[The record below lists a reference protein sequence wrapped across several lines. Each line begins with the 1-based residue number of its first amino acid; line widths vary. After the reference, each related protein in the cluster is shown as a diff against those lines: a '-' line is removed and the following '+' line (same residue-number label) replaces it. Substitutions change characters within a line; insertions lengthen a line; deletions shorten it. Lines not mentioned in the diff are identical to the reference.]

1 MGMKRMRFL
10 HVLVASMLLLSAPAA
25 PQTKPAAALGAPA
38 GLTLRVSSSSAGA
51 EALLDPQ
58 SRAWELVAVQR
69 VGLNRT
75 PPLYDTDPPSLLD
88 IPFVE
93 VRMARGAGKLLVH
106 LWWKDATENVAALA
120 KMPDSPPESRVLK
133 EHTQATERFFDAAA
147 VMFPAKP
154 SASGVAPSLQMG
166 DAGDPVTIYYW
177 NAARG
182 AMLMEAQGRGTTRRT
197 GQTFPARGVYRA
209 GGWSVVLELPDLP
222 GGQQLSFAVWNGSQQ
237 DRDGRKYFS
246 VWHSLE

>member
-1 MGMKRMRFL
+1 MMILG
-10 HVLVASMLLLSAPAA
+10 VATLSAGLTIGPAA
-25 PQTKPAAALGAPA
+25 AQTKPAEAIAAPA
-38 GLTLRVSSSSAGA
+38 GLTLHAASSAGT

-58 SRAWELVAVQR
+58 SRAWAQVAVQR

-75 PPLYDTDPPSLLD
+75 PPIYDTDPPSLLD

-93 VRMARGAGKLLVH
+93 VRLARGAGMLLVH
-106 LWWKDATENVAALA
+106 LSWKDATENVAALA
-120 KMPDSPPESRVLK
+120 KMPVSPPESRVNK
-133 EHTQATERFFDAAA
+133 EHTEATERFFDAVA
-147 VMFPAKP
+147 VMFPAQP

-166 DAGDPVTIYYW
+166 DAGDPVAIYYW

-197 GQTFPARGVYRA
+197 GKTFPARGVYRA
-209 GGWSVVLELPDLP
+209 GRWEVVLELPGLEA
-222 GGQQLSFAVWNGSQQ
+222 GRQVAFAVWNGRQS

-246 VWHSLE
+246 VWLSLE

>member
-1 MGMKRMRFL
+1 MRMKT
-10 HVLVASMLLLSAPAA
+10 MLFPVMLSAMLIAVPGGA
-25 PQTKPAAALGAPA
+25 QTKPAAAITSG
-38 GLTLRVSSSSAGA
+38 GLSLRVSSPGANA
-51 EALLDPQ
+51 EALRDPD
-58 SRAWELVAVQR
+58 SRAWEQAAVHR

-75 PPLYDTDPPSLLD
+75 PPIYDTDPPSSLD
-88 IPFVE
+88 IAFVE
-93 VRMARGAGKLLVH
+93 VRLARVPGKLLVH
-106 LWWKDATENVAALA
+106 LAWKDTTENSATLS
-120 KMPDSPPESRVLK
+120 KSPDTPPERREYK

-147 VMFPAKP
+147 VMFPVRP
-154 SASGVAPSLQMG
+154 SPSGVSPSLQMG

-197 GQTFPARGVYRA
+197 GQSFPARAIYRA
-209 GGWSVVLELPDLP
+209 GAWIVVLELPELP
-222 GGQQLSFAVWNGSQQ
+222 AGQQLAFAVWNGSQS

>member
-1 MGMKRMRFL
+1 MRIQSKIVFCTL
-10 HVLVASMLLLSAPAA
+10 MAFVTIATPLGA
-25 PQTKPAAALGAPA
+25 QTKPQPAMGAPA
-38 GLTLRVSSSSAGA
+38 GLTLRVLATSAPA
-51 EALLDPQ
+51 DALRDPE
-58 SRAWELVAVQR
+58 SRIWDQVGVQR

-75 PPLYDTDPPSLLD
+75 PPLYDTDPPSTLD

-93 VRMARGAGKLLVH
+93 VRLAHAGGKLLVH
-106 LWWKDATENVAALA
+106 LAWRDATENSATLA
-120 KMPDSPPESRVLK
+120 KAPDTPPETRVYK
-133 EHTQATERFFDAAA
+133 EHTQATERFFDAVA
-147 VMFPAKP
+147 VMFPTQ
-154 SASGVAPSLQMG
+154 ASPAGISPSLQMG

-197 GQTFPARGVYRA
+197 GQSFPARGQFRA
-209 GGWSVVLELPDLP
+209 GGWSVVLEFPELPA
-222 GGQQLSFAVWNGSQQ
+222 GQLLAFAVWNGGQS